1 MFSDINREMT
11 ESLHDTII
19 AVSTPLGYGGL
30 GIIRLSGSRALSV
43 ARRIFK
49 PRKKAGQPVRPRHLV
64 FGDIVDREKRE
75 LVDEAYLVYFARPQ
89 SYTREDVIEI
99 SCHGSPVIL
108 EEVVR
113 LGIKAGA
120 RLAHPGEFTLRAYL
134 HGRIDILQAEAV
146 QDLVTAGSLKQAK
159 ISLGQLRGGLSRRI
173 EVLRTRIV
181 HLVALVEARIEFPEE
196 NLSISDRR
204 IGRALEVVVSEIEK
218 LVASYETGR
227 TLVEGLTIAILG
239 KANVGKSTLFN
250 ALLDHDRA
258 IVSPYPGTT
267 RDYLRERIKIRD
279 SLFDLVDMAG
289 LEKPAH
295 PVEKEGIRRG
305 WKLAQEADGVLLVLD
320 ASRSEASGDLN
331 LIKKF
336 ADRKMIL
343 VFNKSDLERR
353 IDAGRCLALTGP
365 DKPWLEVS
373 ALKRTNLD
381 RLKTLIHEVFVPSSS
396 QDEDLI
402 LHLRQKL
409 LLEQTGSVLNEVS
422 RLLEQGYSEEICAEE
437 IRRALPLVGQ
447 LTGEIRADEVIDRIF
462 SRFCVGK

>member
-1 MFSDINREMT
+1 MFADTNREMA

-49 PRKKAGQPVRPRHLV
+49 PRKKSGQPVGPRQLV

-75 LVDEAYLVYFARPQ
+75 LVDEAYFVYFARPQ
-89 SYTREDVIEI
+89 SYTREDVVEI

-113 LGIKAGA
+113 LGIRAGA

-146 QDLVTAGSLKQAK
+146 QDLVTAGSLKQGK

-173 EVLRTRIV
+173 EALRTRIV
-181 HLVALVEARIEFPEE
+181 KLVSLVEARIEFPEE
-196 NLSISDRR
+196 NLRISDRR
-204 IGRALEVVVSEIEK
+204 IGRALKVVGSEIEK
-218 LVASYETGR
+218 LVASYETGK
-227 TLVEGLTIAILG
+227 TLVEGLSIAILG

-267 RDYLRERIKIRD
+267 RDYLRERIKIQD
-279 SLFDLVDMAG
+279 SIFDLVDMAG
-289 LEKPAH
+289 LEKRAH
-295 PVEKEGIRRG
+295 PVEKEGIRKA

-353 IDAGRCLALTGP
+353 IDGERCLALSGP

-373 ALKRTNLD
+373 ALKGTNID
-381 RLKTLIHEVFVPSSS
+381 RLNTLIHEVFVPSSS
-396 QDEDLI
+396 QDKDMI

-409 LLEQTGSVLNEVS
+409 LLEQTGSILNEAS

-447 LTGEIRADEVIDRIF
+447 LIGEIRVDEVIDRIF